1 MNDGCLDIL
10 GFNNDQAQVTQY
22 KNQNASLF
30 VLYIYLGI
38 SVSSEMVYVNF
49 GWENGKNLK
58 QKQLRLHLHYYI
70 TQRK

>member
-10 GFNNDQAQVTQY
+10 GLNNDQAQVTQY

-49 GWENGKNLK
+49 G
-58 QKQLRLHLHYYI
+58 
-70 TQRK
+70 